1 MSQINEYFSID
12 DVISFNVYP
21 SAILGNSFTRV
32 KVLAHIDADTAK
44 LFGID
49 PIALH
54 AAIYPT
60 LPTESKT
67 TYKKY
72 TDYKYIKIQ
81 KPNGDITALGLPW
94 INMESVVVI
103 TSTTAR
109 FTVELDNP
117 SEIDEILALLNAN
130 GFHNIKVETL

>member
-1 MSQINEYFSID
+1 MQVNEYFSID

-32 KVLAHIDADTAK
+32 KVLAVLDADSAK

-60 LPTESKT
+60 LPTESKN

-72 TDYKYIKIQ
+72 SDYKYIKIQ
-81 KPNGDITALGLPW
+81 MANGTITALGLPW
-94 INMESVVVI
+94 MNMESVVVI
-103 TSTTAR
+103 NSTTAR
-109 FTVELDNP
+109 FTVGLDTP
-117 SEIDEILALLNAN
+117 TQIDEILAILNAN
-130 GFHNIKVETL
+130 GYHNIQVETL

>member
-1 MSQINEYFSID
+1 MQVNEYFSID

-32 KVLAHIDADTAK
+32 KVLAVLDADSAK

-60 LPTESKT
+60 LPTESKN

-72 TDYKYIKIQ
+72 NDYKYIKIQ
-81 KPNGDITALGLPW
+81 MPNGTISAIGLPW
-94 INMESVVVI
+94 MNMESVVVVE
-103 TSTTAR
+103 STTAR
-109 FTVELDNP
+109 FTVALDSP
-117 SEIDEILALLNAN
+117 TDIDEILAILNAN
-130 GFHNIKVETL
+130 GYHSIQVETL

>member
-1 MSQINEYFSID
+1 MQVNEYFSID

-21 SAILGNSFTRV
+21 AAILGNSFTRV
-32 KVLAHIDADTAK
+32 KVLALVDADTAK

-60 LPTESKT
+60 LPTESKN

-81 KPNGDITALGLPW
+81 KSNGDITALGLPW
-94 INMESVVVI
+94 MNMESVVVI
-103 TSTTAR
+103 ESTTAR
-109 FTVELDNP
+109 FTVALDSP
-117 SEIDEILALLNAN
+117 TDIDEILALLNAN
-130 GFHNIKVETL
+130 GYHNVQVETL

>member
-1 MSQINEYFSID
+1 MQVNEYFSID

-32 KVLAHIDADTAK
+32 KVLAVLDADSAK

-60 LPTESKT
+60 LPTESKN

-72 TDYKYIKIQ
+72 NDYKYIKIQ
-81 KPNGDITALGLPW
+81 MPNGTISTIGLPW
-94 INMESVVVI
+94 MNMESVVVVE
-103 TSTTAR
+103 STTAR
-109 FTVELDNP
+109 FTVALDSP
-117 SEIDEILALLNAN
+117 TDIDEILAILNAN
-130 GFHNIKVETL
+130 GYHSIQVETL